1 MVSGQVILRE
11 ARPEDREEIYRARY
25 DVYST
30 ELGQHPESEDGLLK
44 NELDSFNRYFV
55 AIVDDQLAG
64 FISLTPP
71 GGGSYSLDSY
81 ISRDQWPFDITPAL
95 YEVRLLTVI
104 EANRGSLLATALMY
118 AALRAVE
125 ASGGDRMMVIGRT
138 DLTSMY
144 QGVGFEKHDIELVRG
159 KVSFQLMSASVEDVR
174 RRADNWRGLIPR
186 LDRELD
192 WQMPVSFRKPA
203 ACFHGG
209 GFFKDVGDDFQAL
222 SRHGDII
229 NADVLDAWFPPAPA
243 VLSTIRDHL
252 DWLIRTSPP
261 TGCEGLIETISRVR
275 GVPISNILTGAGSSD
290 LIFLA
295 FQQWLTRESRVLLL
309 DPTYGEYTHVCQQVI
324 GCHVE
329 QFLLEREKGFQIDA
343 EALRERILEGDF
355 DLVVVVNPNSPT
367 GRHLP
372 ADDLKSI
379 IATAAGK
386 TRFWIDETYIEYVQE
401 QPTLEKFACSQP
413 HVVVCK
419 SMSKVYALSGVRSA
433 YLCAAAELLES
444 LRALTPPWAISLPG
458 QVAAVKALE
467 DPQYY
472 RQQYAAT
479 AAAREVLLEDL
490 RELGLEV
497 IPGVAN
503 FLLAFLPPD
512 GPSAA
517 QVTEQCRHHGV
528 HLRDASNMG
537 SGLGSHA
544 IRIAVKS
551 TEQNATI
558 VETLAMVLQRTPA

>member
-1 MVSGQVILRE
+1 METTAKLLQNGRSQAVRLPKAFRLRG
-11 ARPEDREEIYRARY
+11 
-25 DVYST
+25 T
-30 ELGQHPESEDGLLK
+30 
-44 NELDSFNRYFV
+44 
-55 AIVDDQLAG
+55 
-64 FISLTPP
+64 
-71 GGGSYSLDSY
+71 
-81 ISRDQWPFDITPAL
+81 
-95 YEVRLLTVI
+95 EVRI
-104 EANRGSLLATALMY
+104 RREGDAL
-118 AALRAVE
+118 
-125 ASGGDRMMVIGRT
+125 
-138 DLTSMY
+138 
-144 QGVGFEKHDIELVRG
+144 
-159 KVSFQLMSASVEDVR
+159 
-174 RRADNWRGLIPR
+174 P
-186 LDRELD
+186 
-192 WQMPVSFRKPA
+192 
-203 ACFHGG
+203 
-209 GFFKDVGDDFQAL
+209 
-222 SRHGDII
+222 
-229 NADVLDAWFPPAPA
+229 
-243 VLSTIRDHL
+243 
-252 DWLIRTSPP
+252 
-261 TGCEGLIETISRVR
+261 
-275 GVPISNILTGAGSSD
+275 
-290 LIFLA
+290 
-295 FQQWLTRESRVLLL
+295 
-309 DPTYGEYTHVCQQVI
+309 
-324 GCHVE
+324 
-329 QFLLEREKGFQIDA
+329 

-517 QVTEQCRHHGV
+517 QLTEQCRRYGV

-537 SGLGSHA
+537 SGLGSHS

-551 TEQNATI
+551 TEQNAVI
-558 VETLAMVLQRTPA
+558 VETLATVLQGTPA

>member
-1 MVSGQVILRE
+1 M
-11 ARPEDREEIYRARY
+11 
-25 DVYST
+25 
-30 ELGQHPESEDGLLK
+30 
-44 NELDSFNRYFV
+44 
-55 AIVDDQLAG
+55 
-64 FISLTPP
+64 
-71 GGGSYSLDSY
+71 
-81 ISRDQWPFDITPAL
+81 
-95 YEVRLLTVI
+95 
-104 EANRGSLLATALMY
+104 
-118 AALRAVE
+118 
-125 ASGGDRMMVIGRT
+125 
-138 DLTSMY
+138 
-144 QGVGFEKHDIELVRG
+144 
-159 KVSFQLMSASVEDVR
+159 
-174 RRADNWRGLIPR
+174 
-186 LDRELD
+186 
-192 WQMPVSFRKPA
+192 
-203 ACFHGG
+203 
-209 GFFKDVGDDFQAL
+209 
-222 SRHGDII
+222 
-229 NADVLDAWFPPAPA
+229 LDAWFPPAPA

-517 QVTEQCRHHGV
+517 QLTEQCRRYGV

-537 SGLGSHA
+537 SGLGSHS

-551 TEQNATI
+551 TEQNAVI
-558 VETLAMVLQRTPA
+558 VETLATVLQGTPA